1 MDWITIISIIV
12 APILAFLLWTVYG
25 FIKYKRNEGEA
36 KKIIYQCISEG
47 MSLEKAVLLTFSN
60 LNESHKLG
68 LSADIINEVA
78 QKISGLTTKMDLDN
92 AIEIYATFL
101 HRYILEMDSLKTS
114 TGVSDAQVLYAIEST
129 EFNERSGYFVLKSD
143 HGEKDDPKYP
153 RGN

>member
-1 MDWITIISIIV
+1 MEWITIISIVI
-12 APILAFLLWTVYG
+12 APLLTFLLWCIWG
-25 FIKYKRNEGEA
+25 FIKYKRNEGQA
-36 KKIIYQCISEG
+36 KKIIYQCISKG

-68 LSADIINEVA
+68 LSPNTINRVA
-78 QKISGLTTKMDLDN
+78 RKISELTAKMDLDN

-101 HRYILEMDSLKTS
+101 HRYLFKTDSLKTS
-114 TGVSDAQVLYAIEST
+114 TGVSDTGVLYAIESM
-129 EFNERSGYFVLKSD
+129 EFNERNGYFVLKPD